1 MKDPNGRLR
10 GAVTLCVTSS
20 PDKQGK
26 NCSERASRSLQL
38 LQWERR
44 SPGWVS
50 CSLSVAGHFPAG
62 TLGSCLTELMGKSV
76 RLATE
81 DQTETEKHVEKQPG
95 LRSLQDTLL
104 LALGPHGESTQRL
117 YPSAELSRA
126 PCLLRVGSSAWLE
139 SQ

>member
-1 MKDPNGRLR
+1 MNKMKAELWSPPAGGRA
-10 GAVTLCVTSS
+10 GVSS
-20 PDKQGK
+20 PGPPCGRDRFALQG
-26 NCSERASRSLQL
+26 
-38 LQWERR
+38 

-104 LALGPHGESTQRL
+104 LAQGPRGESTQRL